1 MRKATVTTVSTVAG
15 VILLLSLKPHQNPAP
30 DMTAAP
36 PPSGTPEAP
45 ASPAPTGQK
54 PSSAPTGQKRS
65 NAPTGQKPS
74 NVGAS
79 GTYTGSVINTS
90 YGPVQVSVTL
100 SNGRITAVKALR
112 TPFDRPRSQQI
123 AADAVPRLTQEAL
136 SAQSAH
142 IDAVSGATYTSEGYT
157 RSLQSALDK
166 AGV

>member
-1 MRKATVTTVSTVAG
+1 MRKAAVTTVSTVTG
-15 VILLLSLKPHQNPAP
+15 VVLLLSLKPHQNPAP
-30 DMTAAP
+30 AVTASP
-36 PPSGTPEAP
+36 PSSGTPGASS
-45 ASPAPTGQK
+45 SPAPTGHH
-54 PSSAPTGQKRS
+54 SSSGGS
-65 NAPTGQKPS
+65 
-74 NVGAS
+74 S

-100 SNGRITAVKALR
+100 SHGKITEVKALR
-112 TPFDRPRSQQI
+112 TPSDRPRSQQI
-123 AADAVPRLTQEAL
+123 AADAIPQLTREAL

>member
-1 MRKATVTTVSTVAG
+1 MRKATVTTAATAAG

-30 DMTAAP
+30 AMTAPSPASS
-36 PPSGTPEAP
+36 SGTGAASTSPSTTHAP
-45 ASPAPTGQK
+45 GGT
-54 PSSAPTGQKRS
+54 
-65 NAPTGQKPS
+65 
-74 NVGAS
+74 S
-79 GTYTGSVINTS
+79 GTFTGSVINTA

-100 SNGRITAVKALR
+100 SHGRITKVTALR
-112 TPFDRPRSQQI
+112 TPSDRPRSQQI
-123 AADAVPRLTQEAL
+123 AASAVPQLTREAL

>member
-1 MRKATVTTVSTVAG
+1 MRKAAVTTVSTVAG

-30 DMTAAP
+30 AVAE
-36 PPSGTPEAP
+36 PSGRP
-45 ASPAPTGQK
+45 SPAPTGR
-54 PSSAPTGQKRS
+54 T
-65 NAPTGQKPS
+65 PS
-74 NVGAS
+74 NGGAS

-100 SNGRITAVKALR
+100 SHGRITTVKALR

-142 IDAVSGATYTSEGYT
+142 IDAVSGATYTSEGYA

>member
-1 MRKATVTTVSTVAG
+1 MRKAAVTTVSTVAG

-30 DMTAAP
+30 DTTASP
-36 PPSGTPEAP
+36 PPSGTPGASSPSAP
-45 ASPAPTGQK
+45 KGHK
-54 PSSAPTGQKRS
+54 PSG
-65 NAPTGQKPS
+65 G
-74 NVGAS
+74 GAS

-100 SNGRITAVKALR
+100 SHGRITTVKALR
-112 TPFDRPRSQQI
+112 TPSDRPRSQQI
-123 AADAVPRLTQEAL
+123 AADAVPRLTREAL

-157 RSLQSALDK
+157 RSLQSALDR

>member
-1 MRKATVTTVSTVAG
+1 MRKAAVTTVSTVAG

-30 DMTAAP
+30 AVAE
-36 PPSGTPEAP
+36 PSGRP
-45 ASPAPTGQK
+45 SPAPTGHK
-54 PSSAPTGQKRS
+54 SSG
-65 NAPTGQKPS
+65 G
-74 NVGAS
+74 GAS
-79 GTYTGSVINTS
+79 GTFTGSVINTS

-112 TPFDRPRSQQI
+112 TPSDRPRSQQI
-123 AADAVPRLTQEAL
+123 AADAVPRLTREAL

-142 IDAVSGATYTSEGYT
+142 IDAVSGATYTSDGYT

>member
-1 MRKATVTTVSTVAG
+1 MRKAAVTTVSTVAG

-30 DMTAAP
+30 DTTASP
-36 PPSGTPEAP
+36 PPSGTPGASSSSAP
-45 ASPAPTGQK
+45 KEHK
-54 PSSAPTGQKRS
+54 PSSG
-65 NAPTGQKPS
+65 
-74 NVGAS
+74 GAS

-100 SNGRITAVKALR
+100 SHGRITTVKALR
-112 TPFDRPRSQQI
+112 TPSDRPRSQQI

-142 IDAVSGATYTSEGYT
+142 IDAVSGATYTSEGYA
-157 RSLQSALDK
+157 RSLQSALDR

>member
-1 MRKATVTTVSTVAG
+1 MRKAAVTTVSTVAG
-15 VILLLSLKPHQNPAP
+15 VILLLSLKPHQSPAATVAEP
-30 DMTAAP
+30 SPST
-36 PPSGTPEAP
+36 PPSSTGSASTSPSTTHTPGGT
-45 ASPAPTGQK
+45 
-54 PSSAPTGQKRS
+54 
-65 NAPTGQKPS
+65 
-74 NVGAS
+74 S

-100 SNGRITAVKALR
+100 SNGKITGVKALR
-112 TPFDRPRSQQI
+112 TPSDRPRSQQI
-123 AADAVPRLTQEAL
+123 AADAVPQLTREAL

>member
-1 MRKATVTTVSTVAG
+1 MRKAAAATVSTVAG

-30 DMTAAP
+30 AVAAS
-36 PPSGTPEAP
+36 PPSSGAPSASSSSTPSASSSSTPSGHQSSSGGT
-45 ASPAPTGQK
+45 
-54 PSSAPTGQKRS
+54 
-65 NAPTGQKPS
+65 
-74 NVGAS
+74 S
-79 GTYTGSVINTS
+79 GTYTGSVSDTP

-100 SNGRITAVKALR
+100 SGGRITAVKALR
-112 TPFDRPRSQQI
+112 TPSDRPRSQQI
-123 AADAVPRLTQEAL
+123 ATEAVPQLTQEAL

>member
-1 MRKATVTTVSTVAG
+1 MRKAAVTTVSTVAG

-30 DMTAAP
+30 DMAAS
-36 PPSGTPEAP
+36 PPSSGAP
-45 ASPAPTGQK
+45 GASSSPAPAG
-54 PSSAPTGQKRS
+54 GR
-65 NAPTGQKPS
+65 PS
-74 NVGAS
+74 NGGAS
-79 GTYTGSVINTS
+79 GTYTGSVMNTS

-112 TPFDRPRSQQI
+112 TPSDRPRSQQI

>member
-1 MRKATVTTVSTVAG
+1 MRKAAVTTVSTVAG

-30 DMTAAP
+30 AMTASP
-36 PPSGTPEAP
+36 SSSGTPGASS
-45 ASPAPTGQK
+45 SPAPTGHH
-54 PSSAPTGQKRS
+54 SSSG
-65 NAPTGQKPS
+65 
-74 NVGAS
+74 GAS
-79 GTYTGSVINTS
+79 GTYTGSVINTE

-100 SNGRITAVKALR
+100 SHGRITAVKALR
-112 TPFDRPRSQQI
+112 TPSDRPRSQQI

>member
-1 MRKATVTTVSTVAG
+1 MRKAAVTTVSTVAG

-30 DMTAAP
+30 AMTAPSPAAT
-36 PPSGTPEAP
+36 SGTGA
-45 ASPAPTGQK
+45 ASTS
-54 PSSAPTGQKRS
+54 PSTAHAQGGT
-65 NAPTGQKPS
+65 
-74 NVGAS
+74 S
-79 GTYTGSVINTS
+79 GTYTGSVVNTV

-100 SNGRITAVKALR
+100 SHGKITAVKAVR
-112 TPFDRPRSQQI
+112 TPSDRPRSQQI
-123 AADAVPRLTQEAL
+123 AADAVPQLTREAL